1 MRPCVQVA
9 TPLCAING
17 FIDDQVSLSKARGLG
32 GGGGG
37 VGWHSTKFYTRR
49 LRPEVQTITLLYT
62 IFDRKGTPFVYL
74 PQKMVP
80 LSCTYGATFT
90 KLFT

>member
-1 MRPCVQVA
+1 MD
-9 TPLCAING
+9 CAING
-17 FIDDQVSLSKARGLG
+17 FIDDQISLSKARGLG

-37 VGWHSTKFYTRR
+37 GWHSTKFYTRR
-49 LRPEVQTITLLYT
+49 LRPEVQSITILYT

-74 PQKMVP
+74 PQKMAR